1 MTMSQ
6 PLPSIGTGLTHY
18 LTQIRKFPI
27 LTQEEETA
35 FARLWR
41 DHGDREA
48 AYRLVTSHL
57 RLVAKIA
64 MRYRGYG
71 LPIADIVSEGN
82 VGLMQAVRR
91 FDPERGIRLCTYAMW
106 WIKATIQEYVLRS
119 WSMVKISANSTQ
131 KKLFFKLRRAKS
143 AISALEDGDLRPDQV
158 KTIASR
164 LDVSERNVVDM
175 DRRLRG
181 DLSLNLHPN
190 KAEGGD
196 ALERLVDPSPTHD
209 IQIAEDEELTRRR
222 QALKAA
228 VQALNPREKRIFTA
242 RQLSEDPPKLETLA
256 AEYGIS
262 RERVRQIELRCFE
275 KVKAAVHAA
284 ETRPAVERP
293 GISLAKNAADKV
305 QCSHQDT
312 FTDGGEHYG
321 RVRRNRSGL
330 AAFTSSPLRHTKS
343 AASIKDASTPAFS
356 RKPKELDGSV
366 IRIPPPACKPPALGF
381 ESATNEQ

>member
-1 MTMSQ
+1 MYPTAA
-6 PLPSIGTGLTHY
+6 LPTPSVGAGLSRY
-18 LTQIRKFPI
+18 LTEIKKFPV
-27 LTQEEETA
+27 LTPEEEFTYA
-35 FARLWR
+35 KRWR

-164 LDVSERNVVDM
+164 LDVPEREVVNM
-175 DRRLRG
+175 DRLLRG
-181 DLSLNLHPN
+181 DLSLNLHTN
-190 KAEGGD
+190 NSADTGD
-196 ALERLVDPSPTHD
+196 ALERLVDPTPTHD
-209 IQIAEDEELTRRR
+209 I
-222 QALKAA
+222 
-228 VQALNPREKRIFTA
+228 
-242 RQLSEDPPKLETLA
+242 
-256 AEYGIS
+256 
-262 RERVRQIELRCFE
+262 
-275 KVKAAVHAA
+275 
-284 ETRPAVERP
+284 
-293 GISLAKNAADKV
+293 
-305 QCSHQDT
+305 
-312 FTDGGEHYG
+312 
-321 RVRRNRSGL
+321 
-330 AAFTSSPLRHTKS
+330 
-343 AASIKDASTPAFS
+343 
-356 RKPKELDGSV
+356 
-366 IRIPPPACKPPALGF
+366 
-381 ESATNEQ
+381 

>member
-1 MTMSQ
+1 MLLTMSR
-6 PLPSIGTGLTHY
+6 PLPSIGSGLAHY

-35 FARLWR
+35 FARRWR

-91 FDPERGIRLCTYAMW
+91 FDPERGVRLCTYAMW

-119 WSMVKISANSTQ
+119 WSMVKISANSMQ

-164 LDVSERNVVDM
+164 LDVPEREVVDM

-181 DLSLNLHPN
+181 DLSLNLHAN
-190 KAEGGD
+190 DSADTGD
-196 ALERLVDPSPTHD
+196 ALERLVDPSPAHD
-209 IQIAEDEELTRRR
+209 IQIAEEEELTRRR
-222 QALKAA
+222 QALKA
-228 VQALNPREKRIFTA
+228 VIETLNPREKHIFTA
-242 RQLSEDPPKLETLA
+242 RQLSEAPAKLETLA
-256 AEYGIS
+256 AAYGIS

-275 KVKAAVHAA
+275 KVKVAMHAA
-284 ETRPAVERP
+284 ESRLSAPTGVSLTRKAV
-293 GISLAKNAADKV
+293 DKV
-305 QCSHQDT
+305 PCSH
-312 FTDGGEHYG
+312 H
-321 RVRRNRSGL
+321 
-330 AAFTSSPLRHTKS
+330 
-343 AASIKDASTPAFS
+343 
-356 RKPKELDGSV
+356 
-366 IRIPPPACKPPALGF
+366 
-381 ESATNEQ
+381 

>member
-1 MTMSQ
+1 MYQTISR
-6 PLPSIGTGLTHY
+6 PLPSIGASLSQY

-35 FARLWR
+35 FARQWR

-119 WSMVKISANSTQ
+119 WSLVKISANSAQ
-131 KKLFFKLRRAKS
+131 KKLFFKLRRTKS
-143 AISALEDGDLRPDQV
+143 AISALDDGDLRPDQV
-158 KTIASR
+158 KAISER
-164 LDVSERNVVDM
+164 LKVSEREVVDM

-181 DLSLNLHPN
+181 DVSLNSRSNDAPE
-190 KAEGGD
+190 AGD
-196 ALERLVDPSPTHD
+196 ALDRLVDPSPCHD
-209 IQIAEDEELTRRR
+209 VELAENEELARRR
-222 QALKAA
+222 EALRAA
-228 VQALNPREKRIFTA
+228 LQTLSPRERHIFTS
-242 RQLSEDPPKLETLA
+242 RHLTESPPNLQTLA

-262 RERVRQIELRCFE
+262 GERIRQIEVRAFQ
-275 KVKAAVHAA
+275 KVRAAIL
-284 ETRPAVERP
+284 ERE
-293 GISLAKNAADKV
+293 SLPRT
-305 QCSHQDT
+305 S
-312 FTDGGEHYG
+312 GM
-321 RVRRNRSGL
+321 NRSRK
-330 AAFTSSPLRHTKS
+330 SP
-343 AASIKDASTPAFS
+343 
-356 RKPKELDGSV
+356 
-366 IRIPPPACKPPALGF
+366 
-381 ESATNEQ
+381 